1 MGTQMSAVE
10 QWLTPDEVA
19 ERLKLH
25 RGTVYRLVSSGVLPA
40 HRIDRAIRID
50 AAELDWWLRARPE
63 ERRTRQGV
71 SDE

>member
-1 MGTQMSAVE
+1 MSAVE

-25 RGTVYRLVSSGVLPA
+25 RGTVYRLVSRGVLPA

-50 AAELDWWLRARPE
+50 AVELDQWLRSEPE
-63 ERRTRQGV
+63 ERRARQGV
-71 SDE
+71 SDD

>member
-1 MGTQMSAVE
+1 MSAAEV
-10 QWLTPDEVA
+10 WLTPDEAAAHLRV
-19 ERLKLH
+19 H

-50 AAELDWWLRARPE
+50 AAELDWWLRAGPE

-71 SDE
+71 SGD